1 MKSAILALMP
11 PGVRAKVYLFGPF
24 RLDVAERRLEK
35 AGESVPLVGKA
46 FDTLV
51 LLVEGAGTLQQ
62 QPLLVERLWPG
73 VAVEPNNLQQ
83 NISLVRRALSDVPG
97 VEIETVRG
105 QGYRLHASVREE
117 GSSRTASER
126 PEHGPGVQR
135 TQFCTA
141 ADGARLA
148 YARLGSGPP
157 FVKAANWLSHLEL
170 DLDSPL
176 WRHWLA
182 LLTREH
188 SLIRYDARGNGLSG
202 WDPPSIRFAD
212 FVADLGSVFDAAGVQ
227 RAPLLGISQG
237 AAVSVA
243 YAVQNPERVSALVLV
258 GGCARGWA
266 TKRHPKLTERMQAL
280 MVLMRQGW
288 GLELPAFRQ
297 IFSTSFFPD
306 ATRTHTDWF
315 DELQRR
321 TTSPENAAEMLF
333 ALGDL
338 DVRGELTSVSVPTL
352 VIHSRGDKVV
362 PLKDG
367 IELASGIPGAR
378 FVELDSNNH
387 VLLESEPAWARFQR
401 ELGEFL
407 RDVPA

>member
-1 MKSAILALMP
+1 MTLL
-11 PGVRAKVYLFGPF
+11 
-24 RLDVAERRLEK
+24 
-35 AGESVPLVGKA
+35 GKA

-51 LLVEGAGTLQQ
+51 LLVEGAGTLQK
-62 QPLLVERLWPG
+62 QPLLIERLWPD

-117 GSSRTASER
+117 ESPRTASEPADVPR
-126 PEHGPGVQR
+126 AASERAGHGAGLQR

-141 ADGARLA
+141 SDGARLA
-148 YARLGSGPP
+148 YACLGEGPA

-176 WRHWLA
+176 WRHWLS
-182 LLTREH
+182 LLTSEH
-188 SLIRYDARGNGLSG
+188 CLIRYDARGNGLSD
-202 WDPPSIRFAD
+202 WDPPSLRFAD
-212 FVADLGSVFDAAGVQ
+212 FVADLGSVFDAAGVR

-243 YAVQNPERVSALVLV
+243 YAVRNPERVSALVLV

-297 IFSTSFFPD
+297 IFSTSFFPG
-306 ATRTHTDWF
+306 ATRAQTDWF

-321 TTSPENAAEMLF
+321 TTSPENAAQMLF

-338 DVRGELTSVSVPTL
+338 DVRDELTSVSVPTL
-352 VIHSRGDKVV
+352 VVHSRGDKVV

-367 IELASGIPGAR
+367 IELAAGIRGAR

-387 VLLESEPAWARFQR
+387 VLLEHEPAWARFER
-401 ELGEFL
+401 ELAAFL
-407 RDVPA
+407 RDNRV